1 MITGKIKQ
9 IETMGLVDGPGL
21 RVVVFMQGCP
31 LRCLFCHNP
40 EMWSHEGGTDVTPE
54 ELVRR
59 ILKYKNYFGTEG
71 GVTFSGGEPLSQ
83 PAFLKECLKLCKT
96 VNINTCLD
104 TSGVGNGEFYDDIL
118 KYTDLV
124 LYDIKA
130 LTNDKYRE
138 MTGLEIDK
146 SLEFLSLCEKLNK
159 KLWIR
164 CVIVPGINDTDE
176 YVAALSETIKKIKNV
191 ERVEFL
197 PYHTMGKIKYENL
210 NIPYRLEN
218 TLPMDADRC
227 KELEKKLLCLLDNK

>member
-1 MITGKIKQ
+1 MITGKIRQ

-40 EMWSHEGGTDVTPE
+40 EMWSSDGGFEVTPD
-54 ELVRR
+54 ELVRK
-59 ILKYKNYFGTEG
+59 IMKYKNYFGTDG
-71 GVTFSGGEPLSQ
+71 GVTFSGGEPLHQSE
-83 PAFLKECLKLCKT
+83 FLKECLKLCHT
-96 VNINTCLD
+96 VNIHTCLD
-104 TSGVGNGEFYDDIL
+104 TSGVGNGESYEDIL

-130 LTNDKYRE
+130 VKRE
-138 MTGLEIDK
+138 EYQHMTGLDVDK

-176 YVAALSETIKKIKNV
+176 YVEELHQMLMNVKNV
-191 ERVEFL
+191 ERIEFL
-197 PYHTMGKIKYENL
+197 PYHTMGITKYDDL
-210 NIPYRLEN
+210 GISYRLKDVP
-218 TLPMDADRC
+218 PMDVDKC
-227 KELEKKLLCLLDNK
+227 KQMEHKLIDLLSK